1 MRRATHFRSKKENK
15 NSFSKKSLTQPPK
28 VVKEK
33 FSCYICNRL
42 RMQGQKKS
50 LATVTDNQASV
61 DTPEATSSTA
71 LNADILPPKSQN
83 GQQKV
88 SIDFIF

>member
-1 MRRATHFRSKKENK
+1 
-15 NSFSKKSLTQPPK
+15 
-28 VVKEK
+28 
-33 FSCYICNRL
+33 
-42 RMQGQKKS
+42 MQGQKKS

>member
-1 MRRATHFRSKKENK
+1 
-15 NSFSKKSLTQPPK
+15 
-28 VVKEK
+28 
-33 FSCYICNRL
+33 
-42 RMQGQKKS
+42 MQGQKKS

-71 LNADILPPKSQN
+71 LNANSLPQNSQTV
-83 GQQKV
+83 QQKV